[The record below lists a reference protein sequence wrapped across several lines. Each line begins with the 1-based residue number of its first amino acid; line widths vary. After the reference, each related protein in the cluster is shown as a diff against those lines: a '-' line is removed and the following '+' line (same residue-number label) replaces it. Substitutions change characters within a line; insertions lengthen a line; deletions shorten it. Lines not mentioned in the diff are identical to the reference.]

1 MLYALIGK
9 LSNLKEVFPYL
20 YEPISQQIIIFSML
34 AFIVIAGVAVLGA
47 ITYFKKWMYLWHEWV
62 VTVDHKRIG
71 AMYLIVALVMLFRG
85 FSDAVMMRIQQAIAS
100 GASEGY
106 LVPEHF
112 DQIFTAHGV
121 IMIFFVAMP
130 LMFALFNLVVPLQIG
145 ARDVAFPFMNS
156 LSFWLFVV
164 GALLAN
170 VSLLI
175 GDFAHAGWLAYP
187 PFSELAYSPTVGT
200 DYYIWAIQ
208 ISGIGSLLSGIN
220 FFVTIIKMRCPGM
233 TLMKMP
239 IFTWTALCSSILI
252 MLIFPVLT
260 VSLALL
266 GLDRYLDM
274 HFFTTSFGGDQM
286 MYVNLIWIWGHPE
299 VYVLVL
305 PAFGVY
311 SEIVA
316 TFSRKALFG
325 YTTMV
330 WATVVITF
338 LSFIVWAHHF
348 FTMGAGANVNA
359 VFGILTMI
367 ISIPTGVKVFN
378 WLFTMYRGRIRFTSP
393 MYWLMGFFVTFTL
406 GGMTGVMLA
415 IPGIDFQAHNSSFLV
430 AHFHNTII
438 GGVVFGYFA
447 GLTYWGPK
455 LFGFTLNETLGKCA
469 FWCWLVG
476 FFVAFVPIY
485 IVGGLGM
492 TRRMYHYDASTG
504 FQPYLIVAAIGA
516 GIIALGVV
524 FQVLQIIVSL
534 KNKNKD
540 GYRDVTGDPWDG
552 RTLEWATASPPAF
565 YNFAHTP
572 VVSDI
577 DAFWEQKTKGLDI
590 ENKPKTEKKVSYQD
604 IHMPKNTA
612 VGFVMGIFAFMF
624 SFAMVWHIWW
634 LAIVG
639 LTGAIFSLILRSLDY
654 DTDYYVKASEV
665 EATEMKY
672 QQGLLE
678 VKI

>member
-1 MLYALIGK
+1 MLYTLIGK

-20 YEPISQQIIIFSML
+20 YEPVSQQIIIFSML
-34 AFIVIAGVAVLGA
+34 AFIVIASVAVLGGV
-47 ITYFKKWMYLWHEWV
+47 TYFKKWGYLWNEWI
-62 VTVDHKRIG
+62 VTVDHKRIA

-145 ARDVAFPFMNS
+145 ARDVAFPFLNS
-156 LSFWLFVV
+156 VSFWLFVV
-164 GALLAN
+164 GAMLAN
-170 VSLLI
+170 VSLLV

-208 ISGIGSLLSGIN
+208 ISGIGSLMSGIN

-233 TLMKMP
+233 TLMRMP

-316 TFSRKALFG
+316 TFSKKALFG

-330 WATVVITF
+330 WATVAITF

-393 MYWLMGFFVTFTL
+393 MYWLMGFFVTFTI

-447 GLTYWGPK
+447 GLTYWCPK
-455 LFGFTLNETLGKCA
+455 LFGFSLNETLGKCA

-516 GIIALGVV
+516 GIIALGVI

-534 KNKNKD
+534 KNKNKA
-540 GYRDVTGDPWDG
+540 GYRDLTGDPWDG
-552 RTLEWATASPPAF
+552 RTLEWVTSSPAAF

-572 VVSDI
+572 VVTGI
-577 DAFWEQKTKGLDI
+577 DAFWEQKRKGLDI
-590 ENKPKTEKKVSYQD
+590 DSKPKTREQPSYED
-604 IHMPKNTA
+604 IHMPRSTA
-612 VGFVMGIFAFMF
+612 VGFVMGIFAFIF

-639 LTGAIFSLILRSLDY
+639 LFGAIVSLIIRSFDY
-654 DTDYYVKASEV
+654 DTDYYVKASDV

-672 QQGLLE
+672 QQGLLRE
-678 VKI
+678 KI

>member
-1 MLYALIGK
+1 MLYTLIGK
-9 LSNLKEVFPYL
+9 LSILKEAFPYL
-20 YEPISQQIIIFSML
+20 YEPVSQQIIIFTML
-34 AFIVIAGVAVLGA
+34 AGIVVGGTTVLGL
-47 ITYFKKWMYLWHEWV
+47 ITYFKKWGYLWREWV

-71 AMYLIVALVMLFRG
+71 GMYLIVSLIMLFRG
-85 FSDAVMMRIQQAIAS
+85 FTDAVLMRIQQAMAS

-106 LVPEHF
+106 LIPEHF

-156 LSFWLFVV
+156 VSFWLFVA
-164 GALLAN
+164 GALLVN
-170 VSLLI
+170 ISLII
-175 GDFAHAGWLAYP
+175 GDFAHAGWLSYP
-187 PFSELAYSPTVGT
+187 PFSELDFSPTVGT

-208 ISGIGSLLSGIN
+208 ISGIGTLLSGIN

-252 MLIFPVLT
+252 MVVFPVLT
-260 VSLALL
+260 VTLAML
-266 GLDRYLDM
+266 GLDRYMDM

-305 PAFGVY
+305 PAFGVF
-311 SEIVA
+311 SEVVA
-316 TFSRKALFG
+316 TFSKKPLFG
-325 YTTMV
+325 YVTMV
-330 WATVVITF
+330 WATVAITV
-338 LSFIVWAHHF
+338 LSFLVWAHHF
-348 FTMGAGANVNA
+348 FTMGSGANVNA

-378 WLFTMYRGRIRFTSP
+378 WLFTMYRGKITFTSP
-393 MYWLMGFFVTFTL
+393 MYWLMGFFVTFTI

-415 IPGIDFQAHNSSFLV
+415 IPGIDFQAHNSTFLV

-447 GLTYWGPK
+447 GLTYWCPK
-455 LFGFTLNETLGKCA
+455 FFGFTLNETLGKCA

-476 FFVAFVPIY
+476 FFVAFVPLY
-485 IVGGLGM
+485 ILGGLGM
-492 TRRMYHYDASTG
+492 TRRTFHYDASTG
-504 FQPYLIVAAIGA
+504 FQPFLIVAAIGA

-524 FQVLQIIVSL
+524 CQILQIIVSI
-534 KNKNKD
+534 KNKNKP

-552 RTLEWATASPPAF
+552 RTLEWATSSPPAF
-565 YNFAHTP
+565 YNFARIP
-572 VVSDI
+572 VVRTI
-577 DAFWEQKTKGLDI
+577 DAFWDQKVHGLDI
-590 ENKPKTEKKVSYQD
+590 ESEPKSQPTYED

-612 VGFVMGIFAFMF
+612 VGFVMSMFAFVG

-639 LTGAIFSLILRSLDY
+639 ILGAVGSLIFRSFDY
-654 DTDYYVKASEV
+654 HTDYYLKASEV
-665 EATEMKY
+665 EANELVY
-672 QQGLLE
+672 QQGLLRE
-678 VKI
+678 KI

>member
-20 YEPISQQIIIFSML
+20 YEPVSQQIIIFSML
-34 AFIVIAGVAVLGA
+34 AFIVLAGVAVVGG
-47 ITYFKKWMYLWHEWV
+47 ITYFKKWTYLWNEWI
-62 VTVDHKRIG
+62 VTVDHKRI
-71 AMYLIVALVMLFRG
+71 AVMYLIVALIMLFRG
-85 FSDAVMMRIQQAIAS
+85 FSDAVMMRIQQALAS

-106 LVPEHF
+106 LIPEHF

-130 LMFALFNLVVPLQIG
+130 LMFALFNLLVPLQIG

-156 LSFWLFVV
+156 VSFWFFVV

-170 VSLLI
+170 VSLLV

-208 ISGIGSLLSGIN
+208 LSGIGTLLSGIN

-233 TLMKMP
+233 SLMKMP

-252 MLIFPVLT
+252 MLVFPVLT
-260 VSLALL
+260 VTLALL

-274 HFFTTSFGGDQM
+274 HFFTTNFGGDQM

-299 VYVLVL
+299 VYILVL

-316 TFSRKALFG
+316 TFSKKPLFG

-330 WATVVITF
+330 WATVAITF

-393 MYWLMGFFVTFTL
+393 MYWLMGFFVTFTI

-415 IPGIDFQAHNSSFLV
+415 IPGIDFQVHNSSFLV

-447 GLTYWGPK
+447 GLTYWCPK
-455 LFGFTLNETLGKCA
+455 LFGFSLNEKLGKCA

-534 KNKNKD
+534 KNKNKP

-552 RTLEWATASPPAF
+552 RTLEWAMASPAPF

-572 VVSDI
+572 VVSGI
-577 DAFWEQKTKGLDI
+577 DAFWEQKEKGLGVD
-590 ENKPKTEKKVSYQD
+590 NKPKTQSVSYQD
-604 IHMPKNTA
+604 IHMPRNTS
-612 VGFVMGIFAFMF
+612 VGFIMGVFAFIF
-624 SFAMVWHIWW
+624 GFAMVWHIWW
-634 LAIVG
+634 LAILG
-639 LTGAIFSLILRSLDY
+639 LTGTVGALIARSLDY

-672 QQGLLE
+672 QQGLLRE
-678 VKI
+678 KA

>member
-9 LSNLKEVFPYL
+9 LSILKEVFPYL
-20 YEPISQQIIIFSML
+20 YEPVSQQIIIFTML
-34 AFIVIAGVAVLGA
+34 AGIVIGGTTVLGL
-47 ITYFKKWMYLWHEWV
+47 ITYFKKWGYLWREWV

-71 AMYLIVALVMLFRG
+71 GMYLIVSLIMLFRG
-85 FSDAVMMRIQQAIAS
+85 FTDAVLMRIQQAMAS

-106 LVPEHF
+106 LIPEHF

-156 LSFWLFVV
+156 VSFWLFVV
-164 GALLAN
+164 GALLVN
-170 VSLLI
+170 ISLII
-175 GDFAHAGWLAYP
+175 GDFAHAGWLSYP
-187 PFSELAYSPTVGT
+187 PFSELDFSPTVGT

-208 ISGIGSLLSGIN
+208 ISGIGTLLSGIN

-252 MLIFPVLT
+252 MVVFPVLT
-260 VSLALL
+260 VTLGML
-266 GLDRYLDM
+266 GLDRYMDM
-274 HFFTTSFGGDQM
+274 HFFTTGFGGDQM

-305 PAFGVY
+305 PAFGVF
-311 SEIVA
+311 SEVVA
-316 TFSRKALFG
+316 TFSKKPLFG
-325 YTTMV
+325 YVTMV
-330 WATVVITF
+330 WATVAITV
-338 LSFIVWAHHF
+338 LSFLVWAHHF
-348 FTMGAGANVNA
+348 FTMGSGANVNA

-378 WLFTMYRGRIRFTSP
+378 WLFTMYRGRITFTSP
-393 MYWLMGFFVTFTL
+393 MYWLMGFFITFTI

-415 IPGIDFQAHNSSFLV
+415 IPGIDFQAHNSTFLV

-447 GLTYWGPK
+447 GLTYWCPK
-455 LFGFTLNETLGKCA
+455 FFGFTLNETLGKCA

-476 FFVAFVPIY
+476 FFVAFVPLY
-485 IVGGLGM
+485 ILGGLGM
-492 TRRMYHYDASTG
+492 TRRTFHYDASTG
-504 FQPYLIVAAIGA
+504 FQPFLIVAAIGA

-524 FQVLQIIVSL
+524 FQILQIIVSV
-534 KNKNKD
+534 KNKNKP

-552 RTLEWATASPPAF
+552 RTLEWATSSPPAF
-565 YNFAHTP
+565 YNFARIP
-572 VVSDI
+572 VVRTI
-577 DAFWEQKTKGLDI
+577 DAFWDQKENGLDI
-590 ENKPKTEKKVSYQD
+590 ESEPKSQPIYED
-604 IHMPKNTA
+604 IHMPKDTA
-612 VGFVMGIFAFMF
+612 VGFVMSMFAFVF

-639 LTGAIFSLILRSLDY
+639 ILGSVGSLIFRSFDY
-654 DTDYYVKASEV
+654 NTDYYVKASEV
-665 EATEMKY
+665 EATEMAF
-672 QQGLLE
+672 QQGLLRE
-678 VKI
+678 KI

>member
-1 MLYALIGK
+1 MLETLIGK
-9 LSNLKEVFPYL
+9 LSNPHEVFPYL
-20 YEPISQQIIIFSML
+20 YEPVSQQLIIFTML
-34 AFIVIAGVAVLGA
+34 AFIVLAGVAVLGS
-47 ITYFKKWMYLWHEWV
+47 ITYFKKWGYLWHEWI
-62 VTVDHKRIG
+62 VTVDHKRIA

-85 FSDAVMMRIQQAIAS
+85 FSDAVMMRIQQAMAS
-100 GASEGY
+100 GVSDGY
-106 LVPEHF
+106 LIPEHF
-112 DQIFTAHGV
+112 DQIFTAHGT

-130 LMFALFNLVVPLQIG
+130 LMFALFNLIVPLQIG
-145 ARDVAFPFMNS
+145 ARDVAFPFLNA

-164 GALLAN
+164 GAMLAN

-208 ISGIGSLLSGIN
+208 ISGIGTLLSGIN
-220 FFVTIIKMRCPGM
+220 FFVTILKMRCPGM
-233 TLMKMP
+233 TLMRMP
-239 IFTWTALCSSILI
+239 IFTWTAFCSSILV

-260 VSLALL
+260 VGLALL

-274 HFFTTSFGGDQM
+274 HFFTTTAGGDQM
-286 MYVNLIWIWGHPE
+286 MYVNLVWIWGHPE

-325 YTTMV
+325 YKSMV
-330 WATVVITF
+330 YATAVITF

-367 ISIPTGVKVFN
+367 ISVPTGVKVFN
-378 WLFTMYRGRIRFTSP
+378 WLFTMYRGRVRFTTP
-393 MYWLMGFFVTFTL
+393 MYWLMGFFVTFTI

-415 IPGIDFQAHNSSFLV
+415 IPGIDFQAHNSAFLV

-447 GLTYWGPK
+447 GLIYWCPK
-455 LFGFTLNETLGKCA
+455 MFGFTLNEFLGKCA

-476 FFVAFVPIY
+476 FFVAFMPLYVL
-485 IVGGLGM
+485 GAMGM
-492 TRRMYHYDASTG
+492 TRRLYHYDASTG
-504 FQPYLIVAAIGA
+504 FQPLLIVAAIGA
-516 GIIALGVV
+516 GIVALGVV

-534 KNKNKD
+534 KNKDKT
-540 GYRDVTGDPWDG
+540 RDVTGDPWDG
-552 RTLEWATASPPAF
+552 RTLEWATSSPAAF
-565 YNFAHTP
+565 YNFAHIP
-572 VVSDI
+572 VVNGI
-577 DAFWEQKTKGLDI
+577 DAFWEQKQKGLNI
-590 ENKPKTEKKVSYQD
+590 ESKPLEEKLPYHD

-612 VGFVMGIFAFMF
+612 VGFVLGIFAFIF

-634 LAIVG
+634 LALAG
-639 LTGAIFSLILRSLDY
+639 LGCIIATVIMRSFDY
-654 DTDYYVKASEV
+654 DTDYYVTASEV
-665 EATEMKY
+665 EAQELKY
-672 QQGLLE
+672 QQAIRGD
-678 VKI
+678 K

>member
-1 MLYALIGK
+1 MLETLLGK
-9 LSNLKEVFPYL
+9 LSNPHEVFPYL
-20 YEPISQQIIIFSML
+20 YEPVSQQIIIFSML
-34 AFIVIAGVAVLGA
+34 LFIMITGISVLGA
-47 ITYFKKWMYLWHEWV
+47 ITYFKKWSYLWHEWII
-62 VTVDHKRIG
+62 TVDHKRI
-71 AMYLIVALVMLFRG
+71 ATMYLVVALVMLVRG
-85 FSDAVMMRIQQAIAS
+85 FADAVMMRAQQALAS
-100 GASEGY
+100 GDSYGY
-106 LVPEHF
+106 LIPEHF
-112 DQIFTAHGV
+112 DQIFTAHGT

-130 LMFALFNLVVPLQIG
+130 LMFSLFNLVIPLQIG
-145 ARDVAFPFMNS
+145 ARDVAFPFLNS

-175 GDFAHAGWLAYP
+175 GDFAHAGWLVYP

-208 ISGIGSLLSGIN
+208 ISGIGSLMSGIN
-220 FFVTIIKMRCPGM
+220 FFVTILKMRCPGM

-239 IFTWTALCSSILI
+239 IFTWTALCSSILV

-260 VSLALL
+260 VALALL

-274 HFFTTSFGGDQM
+274 HFFTTGAGGDQM

-305 PAFGVY
+305 PAFGIY

-325 YTTMV
+325 YKTMV
-330 WATVVITF
+330 WATAVITF
-338 LSFIVWAHHF
+338 LAFIVWAHHF

-367 ISIPTGVKVFN
+367 ISVPTGVKVFN
-378 WLFTMYRGRIRFTSP
+378 WLFTMYRGRIRFTTP
-393 MYWLMGFFVTFTL
+393 MYWLMGFFVTFTI

-415 IPGIDFQAHNSSFLV
+415 VPGIDFQAHNSTFLV

-447 GLTYWGPK
+447 GLAYWFPK
-455 LFGFTLNETLGKCA
+455 MFGFSLNEKLGKCA

-476 FFVAFVPIY
+476 FFVAFVPLY
-485 IVGGLGM
+485 ITGALGM
-492 TRRMYHYDASTG
+492 TRRLYHYDASTG
-504 FQPYLIVAAIGA
+504 FQPYLVVAAIGA
-516 GIIALGVV
+516 VIIAVGVV
-524 FQVLQIIVSL
+524 FQVLQIIVSI
-534 KNKNKD
+534 KNKNKN
-540 GYRDVTGDPWDG
+540 RDITGDPWDG
-552 RTLEWATASPPAF
+552 RTLEWTTASPAAA
-565 YNFAHTP
+565 YNFAHIP
-572 VVSDI
+572 VVDAI
-577 DAFWEQKTKGLDI
+577 DAFWVQKQQSQHNATTG
-590 ENKPKTEKKVSYQD
+590 EKKSVPYLD

-612 VGFVMGIFAFMF
+612 AGFVISIFAFIF

-634 LAIVG
+634 LSLIG
-639 LTGAIFSLILRSLDY
+639 LGGAIIALIMRSFNY
-654 DTDYYVKASEV
+654 DTDYYITASEV
-665 EATEMKY
+665 EANELNY
-672 QQGLLE
+672 QQSLVGR
-678 VKI
+678 V

>member
-1 MLYALIGK
+1 MLYTLIGK

-20 YEPISQQIIIFSML
+20 YEPVSQQIIIFSML
-34 AFIVIAGVAVLGA
+34 VFITIAGIAVFGA
-47 ITYFKKWMYLWHEWV
+47 ITYFKKWMYLWREWV

-71 AMYLIVALVMLFRG
+71 AMYLIVALIMLFRG

-156 LSFWLFVV
+156 VSFWFFVA
-164 GALLAN
+164 GALLVN

-187 PFSELAYSPTVGT
+187 PFSELAYSPSVGT

-266 GLDRYLDM
+266 GLDRYMDM

-316 TFSRKALFG
+316 TFSRKPLFG
-325 YTTMV
+325 YNTMV
-330 WATVVITF
+330 WATVAITF

-393 MYWLMGFFVTFTL
+393 MYWLMGFFVTFTI

-447 GLTYWGPK
+447 GLTYWCPK

-534 KNKNKD
+534 KNKNKP

-552 RTLEWATASPPAF
+552 RTLEWATSSPPAF
-565 YNFAHTP
+565 YNFARIP
-572 VVSDI
+572 VVTTI
-577 DAFWEQKTKGLDI
+577 DAFWDQKVNGLDI
-590 ENKPKTEKKVSYQD
+590 EGKPKTQPSYQD
-604 IHMPKNTA
+604 IHMPRNTA
-612 VGFVMGIFAFMF
+612 VGFVMSLFAFVF

-634 LAIVG
+634 LAIMGLLGMVG
-639 LTGAIFSLILRSLDY
+639 SLIFRSFDY
-654 DTDYYVKASEV
+654 NTDYYVKACDV
-665 EATEMKY
+665 EATEMAY
-672 QQGLLE
+672 QQSLLRE
-678 VKI
+678 KI

>member
-1 MLYALIGK
+1 MLYTLIGK
-9 LSNLKEVFPYL
+9 LSSLKEAFPYL
-20 YEPISQQIIIFSML
+20 YEPVSQQIIIFTML
-34 AFIVIAGVAVLGA
+34 AFIFVGGIALVGA
-47 ITYFKKWMYLWHEWV
+47 ITYFKKWTYLWREWIIS
-62 VTVDHKRIG
+62 VDHKRIG

-85 FSDAVMMRIQQAIAS
+85 FTDAVMMRIQQAMAS
-100 GASEGY
+100 GASDGY
-106 LVPEHF
+106 LIPEHF

-145 ARDVAFPFMNS
+145 ARDVAFPFLNS

-164 GALLAN
+164 GAMLAN
-170 VSLLI
+170 VSLLV

-187 PFSELAYSPTVGT
+187 PFSELAYSPSVGT

-208 ISGIGSLLSGIN
+208 ISGIGTLLSGIN
-220 FFVTIIKMRCPGM
+220 FFVTILKMRCPGM
-233 TLMKMP
+233 NLMKMP
-239 IFTWTALCSSILI
+239 IFTWTALCSSILV
-252 MLIFPVLT
+252 MLVFPVLT
-260 VSLALL
+260 VTLALL
-266 GLDRYLDM
+266 GLDRYMDM

-286 MYVNLIWIWGHPE
+286 MYVNLIWVWGHPE
-299 VYVLVL
+299 VYILVL
-305 PAFGVY
+305 PAFGIY

-316 TFSRKALFG
+316 TFSKKPLFG
-325 YTTMV
+325 YVTMV
-330 WATVVITF
+330 WATVAITF

-378 WLFTMYRGRIRFTSP
+378 WLFTMYRGKIQFTSP

-447 GLTYWGPK
+447 GLTYWCPK
-455 LFGFTLNETLGKCA
+455 LFGFKLNEKLGKCA

-492 TRRMYHYDASTG
+492 TRRMYHYEASTG
-504 FQPYLIVAAIGA
+504 FQPFLIAAAIGA

-524 FQVLQIIVSL
+524 FQVLQIVVSL
-534 KNKNKD
+534 KNKNKE
-540 GYRDVTGDPWDG
+540 GYIDTTGDPWNG
-552 RTLEWATASPPAF
+552 RTLEWAIASPAPF

-572 VVSDI
+572 VVNCI
-577 DAFWEQKTKGLDI
+577 DAFWEQKEKGLDI
-590 ENKPKTEKKVSYQD
+590 ESKPKTENATSYQD
-604 IHMPKNTA
+604 IHMPRDTS
-612 VGFVMGIFAFMF
+612 VGFIMGIFSFIF
-624 SFAMVWHIWW
+624 GFAMVWHIWW
-634 LAIVG
+634 LATVG
-639 LTGAIFSLILRSLDY
+639 LAGAVFTLIARSFNY

-665 EATEMKY
+665 EAIEMKHK
-672 QQGLLE
+672 QGLLRA
-678 VKI
+678 